1 MNVTCY
7 LVVQGK
13 RPRFHTLGAP
23 ERREPGNVRVT
34 KTKPNTAADELAVR
48 LEIEIPDS
56 LFSKPTLEARVSVPE
71 GAGYGPAITTE
82 VADNLADVIRQQTG
96 LVVRLSADPIEEGE
110 R

>member
-1 MNVTCY
+1 MNVNCY

-13 RPRFHTLGAP
+13 RPRYATGEP
-23 ERREPGNVRVT
+23 GRREPGQIRIT
-34 KTKPNTAADELAVR
+34 KTRPNTAADEIAVK
-48 LEIEIPDS
+48 LDIEIPDS
-56 LFSKPTLEARVSVPE
+56 LFIKPTLEARVTVPE

-96 LVVRLSADPIEEGE
+96 LTVRLSVDDTEEGE